1 MTYQYCKS
9 THFVAFFTEEVE
21 NTIKRGND
29 SMLNISNK
37 TILLADND
45 ADYMKMTKEGLE
57 KNISVKVVDMASNGE
72 EALQKAEQKRPDIIL
87 MDILLGEKNGL
98 WLLEELN
105 KKGINSNC
113 IILSAIEKGNVM
125 KRAMSLGATNY
136 IIKPTENNILLE
148 KMVQVLTAPEEM
160 SCIKQKAVL
169 SQMETDRNDYNKKQN
184 KYELES
190 TISKLLNRMGIT
202 AR

>member
-72 EALQKAEQKRPDIIL
+72 EALQKAEQKKQQRRHSACAADIFPQRFNTVYGCNHSSCAHSKKDNRKHVKKDKCAHYQTVQRALFGNIKSNSYYNKRRTNTRRQPEQQVE
-87 MDILLGEKNGL
+87 M
-98 WLLEELN
+98 LN
-105 KKGINSNC
+105 YKINVFIQQPVCRKKKGNRTQ
-113 IILSAIEKGNVM
+113 KHDRQNVYTM
-125 KRAMSLGATNY
+125 F
-136 IIKPTENNILLE
+136 
-148 KMVQVLTAPEEM
+148 
-160 SCIKQKAVL
+160 
-169 SQMETDRNDYNKKQN
+169 
-184 KYELES
+184 
-190 TISKLLNRMGIT
+190 
-202 AR
+202 

>member
-29 SMLNISNK
+29 GMLNISNK

-87 MDILLGEKNGL
+87 MDILLIKKNL
-98 WLLEELN
+98 TWLF
-105 KKGINSNC
+105 IH
-113 IILSAIEKGNVM
+113 
-125 KRAMSLGATNY
+125 ATFNM
-136 IIKPTENNILLE
+136 I
-148 KMVQVLTAPEEM
+148 
-160 SCIKQKAVL
+160 
-169 SQMETDRNDYNKKQN
+169 
-184 KYELES
+184 
-190 TISKLLNRMGIT
+190 
-202 AR
+202 

>member
-1 MTYQYCKS
+1 MES

-113 IILSAIEKGNVM
+113 IILSAIEN
-125 KRAMSLGATNY
+125 R
-136 IIKPTENNILLE
+136 LLFD
-148 KMVQVLTAPEEM
+148 T
-160 SCIKQKAVL
+160 
-169 SQMETDRNDYNKKQN
+169 
-184 KYELES
+184 
-190 TISKLLNRMGIT
+190 
-202 AR
+202 